1 MSLLHKIFQH
11 LFYFSRTKS
20 MVKKAIDLTK
30 AVDLQRENKSPLRT
44 FTTRVHY
51 CLIS

>member
-1 MSLLHKIFQH
+1 
-11 LFYFSRTKS
+11 

-51 CLIS
+51 CLISWTQPKKEVRLSLVFTFPA